1 MNSYQALKVLNVKS
15 NPSQDEIKVAYRKLA
30 LELHPDKNKDKN
42 EDVEFKKITEAYTFL
57 KKNYN
62 QNDNL
67 AHQEDTQQK
76 SNTTN
81 VKRKP
86 KWTSP
91 AGDKIPEQDWSKYT
105 REVEEGDPEF
115 WKEYENKFCN

>member
-57 KKNYN
+57 KKK
-62 QNDNL
+62 L
-67 AHQEDTQQK
+67 
-76 SNTTN
+76 
-81 VKRKP
+81 
-86 KWTSP
+86 
-91 AGDKIPEQDWSKYT
+91 
-105 REVEEGDPEF
+105 
-115 WKEYENKFCN
+115 